1 MGPISKFLTFHKK
14 GLTSAAAAIQKPLDN
29 TKLQTAE
36 QLEQRILTTLFRS
49 QKSTFRNQVT
59 GNET

>member
-1 MGPISKFLTFHKK
+1 MGPISEFLPFRNN
-14 GLTSAAAAIQKPLDN
+14 GLTSAAAAVQKLLTN
-29 TKLQTAE
+29 IKLQTAE